1 MYMRFCQYRKQS
13 NHSLPLLSL
22 WPHLQYMLGGFSDG
36 SVSKESTCNAEET
49 ADDVSSTPG
58 SGKSPGGGNGKPLQY
73 PCLGNP
79 LDRGARV

>member
-13 NHSLPLLSL
+13 NHSLPLWSL
-22 WPHLQYMLGGFSDG
+22 WPHLQYMLGGFSNG
-36 SVSKESTCNAEET
+36 PVSKESACNAEET

-58 SGKSPGGGNGKPLQY
+58 SGKSPGGGNGNPLQY

-79 LDRGARV
+79 LDSGA